1 MSIGGS
7 STDTSGSARSAKD
20 TAKTIKIEN
29 ANLDKV
35 SGAAFDFTKNF
46 FDTYI
51 TPMIGKVTDATTSA
65 LDRNTEIYNLQKQQ
79 AADFKKEFDENGKPL
94 IDLFSKTVQDFS
106 TDEFADTQAR
116 LGIGDVR
123 NQQANA
129 DQATDRALAAR
140 GINPGSPAA
149 IAAKTQTQVP
159 YAVAAASQ
167 AARARD
173 LANTQKLNLQASGA
187 NLGVTLG
194 QQTTTSGQAAAST
207 VQSGAGIPA
216 LNLNAVS
223 GAQQAQYPGY
233 DTAIKGYGTV
243 LDAAASV
250 NKQAQSDATR
260 AAAQESSGFGDLIGT
275 AIGIGAKVFSDR
287 RLKRNVERIGR
298 TPNGKLNIY
307 RFNYLWSDTPTVG
320 YMADEVMHV
329 YPEAVFEV
337 GGFKV
342 LDYSKIVSGV

>member
-1 MSIGGS
+1 M
-7 STDTSGSARSAKD
+7 KV
-20 TAKTIKIEN
+20 EN
-29 ANLDKV
+29 KNLDTV

-51 TPMIGKVTDATTSA
+51 TPMIGKVTDATTSV

-149 IAAKTQTQVP
+149 IAAKTQTAVP

-194 QQTTTSGQAAAST
+194 QQSTTSGQAAAST

-223 GAQQAQYPGY
+223 GAQSAQYPGY

-243 LDAAASV
+243 LDAAAGV
-250 NKQAQSDATR
+250 NKQAQSDATK
-260 AAAQESSGFGDLIGT
+260 AAASESSGFGDLIGT
-275 AIGIGAKVFSDR
+275 AIGIGAKAFMASDR